1 MKTISMA
8 LGVSRSNLVDRLTS
22 ARAERKPRYNKLKDL
37 EILPD
42 IRAICAEK
50 PSYGYRRVTA
60 LLNRKYRAI
69 NVPLLNHKR
78 VYRLMRQ
85 NQLLLQKYTGR
96 PTRTHDGKVVTLKSN
111 LRWCSDTF
119 NIRCFNGEKVEV
131 AFSLD
136 TCDREVISYVATES
150 ATTGEMIRDLMA
162 QSLEARF
169 ASLSKL
175 PHPIE
180 WLSDNGHPYIA
191 HETRSFGAEPDGS
204 PIYAACIIPIYT
216 RKHGASE
223 ACETFNGEYGF
234 LVARYF
240 PHGYCTM
247 HGWFNDYKKTPTR
260 RNNRYAEFIRVDYP
274 LAIAMHSQA
283 AILSLSI
290 CS

>member
-22 ARAERKPRYNKLKDL
+22 AGAERKPRYNKLKDL

-96 PTRTHDGKVVTLKSN
+96 PTRTHDGRVVTLKSN

-180 WLSDNGHPYIA
+180 WLSDNGPPYIA
-191 HETRSFGAEPDGS
+191 HETRSFGAELGFIVCNTPSYS
-204 PIYAACIIPIYT
+204 PESN
-216 RKHGASE
+216 GASE
-223 ACETFNGEYGF
+223 AFVKTFKRDYVYLNRLDNPRTVIEQ
-234 LVARYF
+234 LA
-240 PHGYCTM
+240 
-247 HGWFNDYKKTPTR
+247 GWFDDYNENAPHKGLSMKSPREFR
-260 RNNRYAEFIRVDYP
+260 RAFLTN
-274 LAIAMHSQA
+274 
-283 AILSLSI
+283 
-290 CS
+290 